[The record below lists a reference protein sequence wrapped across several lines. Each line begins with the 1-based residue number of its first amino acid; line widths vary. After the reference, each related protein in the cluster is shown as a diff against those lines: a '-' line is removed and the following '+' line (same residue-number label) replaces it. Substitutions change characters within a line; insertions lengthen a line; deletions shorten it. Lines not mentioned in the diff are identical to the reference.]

1 MKKRHLSMW
10 LSRGS
15 FGFKVFITQT
25 TVWLSEWQQT
35 VQSCQLTSHVEQ
47 ASSIGI
53 SSFFHCKA
61 GIATAT
67 SGDFPQVSWNHWVF
81 QRAHNPIHQIL
92 RSRFVHLDNVLV
104 FMLLSNE
111 TPFQPTRK
119 QHNQSISAW
128 LSWFMQ
134 FRCCGLYWCVTASR
148 L

>member
-1 MKKRHLSMW
+1 MKKRHLSIW

-35 VQSCQLTSHVEQ
+35 VQPCQLTSHVEQ

-53 SSFFHCKA
+53 SSFLHCKA
-61 GIATAT
+61 GILPIVESSPKWAETR
-67 SGDFPQVSWNHWVF
+67 DWVF
-81 QRAHNPIHQIL
+81 QRAHNPNHQIL

-128 LSWFMQ
+128 LSRFMQ
-134 FRCCGLYWCVTASR
+134 IRCCGLYWCVTASR